1 MPKIKLFDTTI
12 RTAKPRE
19 KEYSL
24 TDVDGLIC
32 RIFPSGRKSFC
43 WRYIDKFNDG
53 KQSRIEYGDY
63 PHRSLAD
70 AKRIH
75 LEVKTARKNG
85 INIKSPEHFS
95 NIIQKITGEIIQHP
109 KLSTNNESS
118 FSKLVS
124 TYFIEYVDK
133 EGVSPRPYNR
143 IKNYVLPVLKNYPAD
158 EIPNNVIEDMIV
170 FMRKT
175 KSEQTVNDTVRFTAT
190 MYRWGK
196 KNFLVKSNPFAD
208 LGLKRIKN
216 VRKTY
221 YSMFELKTL
230 LLNKDNYK
238 IGNDYLL
245 IQKALMYSGC
255 RRSEVIKAEVKE
267 FNFDTG
273 IWTIPASRLKN
284 QDNRKKAEFLEDFK
298 IPMPS
303 QLQQVIQE
311 AISQYGNK
319 THVFGSKKTVFLDGK
334 WVKNPQGASSV
345 RNYDNY
351 ITAYRNHYGVM
362 NKINHDLRRT
372 LETHLTNLGVAE
384 YITTAMTGHSR
395 EGMSRVYNQAKQI
408 HVMRGAFQMWGDFIE
423 YICSVP
429 DIHAMKF
436 DEQVPSE
443 ELKKI
448 YRQFNFNNYLMDALE
463 IFEG

>member
-12 RTAKPRE
+12 RNAKPKE
-19 KEYSL
+19 KEYVL
-24 TDVDGLIC
+24 TDTDGLIC
-32 RIFPSGRKSFC
+32 RIFPSGRKCFC

-75 LEVKTARKNG
+75 LEARTARKNNLD
-85 INIKSPEHFS
+85 IRSPEVFTK
-95 NIIQKITGEIIQHP
+95 IIYKITGESVNPDPAAQEGIY
-109 KLSTNNESS
+109 L
-118 FSKLVS
+118 FSNLVS
-124 TYFIEYVDK
+124 TYFTEYVDK

-143 IKNYVLPVLKNYPAD
+143 IKNYVLPILKDYAAD
-158 EIPNNVIEDMIV
+158 DIPHEIIETMV
-170 FMRKT
+170 VAMRKV

-196 KNFLVKSNPFAD
+196 KNFLVKTNPFAD

-221 YSMFELKTL
+221 YSMHELKTL
-230 LLNKDNYK
+230 LLNKDSYQVA
-238 IGNDYLL
+238 GDVLL
-245 IQKALMYSGC
+245 IQKALIFSGC
-255 RRSEVIKAEVKE
+255 RRSEVIKAEKKE
-267 FNFDTG
+267 FNFNTG

-284 QDNRKKAEFLEDFK
+284 QDNRKKAQFLEDFK
-298 IPMPS
+298 IPMSS
-303 QLQQVIQE
+303 QLQQVFKE
-311 AISQYGNK
+311 AIEKHSNK
-319 THVFGSKKTVFLDGK
+319 THVFGSKTTVYLNGK
-334 WVKNPQGASSV
+334 WIKNPQGASSV

-351 ITAYRNHYGVM
+351 ITAYRNHYGIM

-372 LETHLTNLGVAE
+372 LETHLTNIGVAE

-408 HVMRGAFQMWGDFIE
+408 HVMRAAFQMWGDFIE
-423 YICSVP
+423 YLCSVP

-436 DEQVPSE
+436 DEQVPGE